1 MTAPGRQG
9 ALTRRRSALAVAAL
23 SLATL
28 AALPGCTALMT
39 VQADLSTWG
48 DWPAGRAPG
57 TYAFDRL
64 PSQQSRAE
72 ETSLLEQA
80 ARPALERAGFRPAPE
95 GSAPEVLV
103 QVAARTTT
111 LAPDPWSDPLW
122 WRGGAIAGRRPWVGL
137 TWLPD
142 PRFDQRRYERE
153 VAILLR
159 DAATGKP
166 LYEARVA
173 HEGATRGSE
182 SLITALFSGALM
194 DFPRL
199 GINPRP
205 VTVVQP

>member
-1 MTAPGRQG
+1 MT
-9 ALTRRRSALAVAAL
+9 
-23 SLATL
+23 TL
-28 AALPGCTALMT
+28 AALAALATLSGCTALMT

-64 PSQQSRAE
+64 PSQQSQAE
-72 ETSLLEQA
+72 ETALLEQA
-80 ARPALERAGFRPAPE
+80 ARPALARAGFRPAPE

-122 WRGGAIAGRRPWVGL
+122 WRGGAIAGRRPWVGM

-142 PRFDQRRYERE
+142 PRFDHRRYERE

-182 SLITALFSGALM
+182 SLITALFSGALV
-194 DFPRL
+194 DFPKL